1 MNARVL
7 RRFIILMC
15 IATFVAF
22 TGWFIIGGIR
32 DQEPGDFHTRAGD
45 ILLSD
50 QKFDKALARFDEALR
65 EMPNH
70 RGALMGRAIVFM
82 QTGNYIE
89 AAGELTYLIE
99 FLKKTLKPDD
109 PTGRGVLAAAYA
121 NRGIL
126 KDRQGK
132 YKAALTDYIEALKID
147 EEVVEGPGVIDKI
160 LYSSGRTSTV
170 RKRAQYIYKQLQKPA
185 HKRVLKIPEL
195 DAQQRMHKP

>member
-1 MNARVL
+1 MA
-7 RRFIILMC
+7 
-15 IATFVAF
+15 IATVVAF
-22 TGWFIIGGIR
+22 SVWGVVRMMTE
-32 DQEPGDFHTRAGD
+32 QEPGDYHTRAGD

-50 QKFDKALARFDEALR
+50 KKFDKALASFNDALK

-70 RGALMGRAIVFM
+70 RGAIMGRAIVFM
-82 QTGNYIE
+82 QSGKIRE
-89 AAGELTYLIE
+89 ANAELTYLIK
-99 FLKKTLKPDD
+99 FLTKSLKPDD

-132 YKAALTDYIEALKID
+132 YKEALADYIEALKTD

-170 RKRAQYIYKQLQKPA
+170 RKRAQYIYKQLQRPPE
-185 HKRVLKIPEL
+185 KRLLKIPEL